1 MSAYSKTPSMADT
14 ELVTV
19 TRAELEEL
27 RKLKADLPA
36 IIAQAKEE
44 ENKDA
49 LKKLHQRDKENPE
62 KHRARALKSYERN
75 KDAINA
81 KRREAYK
88 RKVADKKAKESVA
101 LAVAN

>member
-1 MSAYSKTPSMADT
+1 MADT

-62 KHRARALKSYERN
+62 GARKRAMKRYNQN
-75 KDAINA
+75 KEEINA
-81 KRREAYK
+81 KRREAY
-88 RKVADKKAKESVA
+88 RAKKEALKETGA
-101 LAVAN
+101 